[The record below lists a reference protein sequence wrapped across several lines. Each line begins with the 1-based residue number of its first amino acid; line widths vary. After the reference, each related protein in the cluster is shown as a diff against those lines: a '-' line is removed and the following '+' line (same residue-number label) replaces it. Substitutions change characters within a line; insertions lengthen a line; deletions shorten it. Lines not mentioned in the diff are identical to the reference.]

1 MRLFEVT
8 QLLEYNQQATL
19 NKWGERIAQAAT
31 FNEQNMEDNWF
42 YSGGVN
48 VDTEEELARQVL
60 AEFERIDPTKNKQY
74 VMTLVRWY
82 IGNIKKDAELQRE
95 YTDWRD
101 QAGFDIYGEYDHPD
115 NPYPEDYKDIQY
127 QADEFDDFEEDF
139 GNYIPDPENLNTF
152 KLEDSD
158 QIKTAL
164 ERYHSMKPQLHPNE
178 RDIGRF
184 KTFYRFEDFVDSK
197 LDPEAKQEI
206 EDKTLNRSDV
216 EVLYNGP
223 LGTVTIPRSHEASCK
238 LGSGTKWCTTGK
250 NSGFYDSYSRK
261 ADLIIYNEKPGNEK
275 YQFHVTLNGLEA
287 RDSRDRM
294 LSFAKIREF
303 RAHPVIGKILKAE
316 EDKIFATMAQQPWT
330 SDAITDDGGDPV
342 QLVRKFI
349 QFNHTHKGGVMRYVD
364 EYYTVYALPSMIE
377 RGRAPGRD
385 FVKLMLTYAQ
395 QRGKPWPEMN
405 ELFIKMLYN
414 LASNIDANSNVEI
427 KTINRLV
434 GELESLRSS
443 PELEK
448 FKTHMLDK
456 IGVEHKPLFQSSMNE
471 MRRLINLVESA
482 EQQQLDEGPIAKAL
496 GTAALAGTLA
506 MGSLDAKADS
516 SGGDLAGQMN
526 QQQVPTYMANPV
538 DPDIHMIQVY
548 KPSDVRYRQIAQ
560 DMGIDAT
567 GEFSVSAFG
576 WIPVSINGKRVPS
589 ELYNSS
595 EISQLQTVIDYS
607 KNYAEK
613 PIKPLNITLPDT
625 DSFGFPALGKVLS
638 KYSHS
643 ISGGE
648 PVDPTQTRAKH
659 DPQDHQRPNP
669 LLKHTAE
676 PEQIKAAIHKDL
688 KAYKQTLSNTI
699 SASVVSDNEN
709 GYKTIDSKANF
720 KWSGNVLGEL
730 TPEEQKTYN
739 LLKAAIKYSL
749 GDKLNDQGVELQAQN
764 IIHQLM
770 IATAD
775 PRLDIKR

>member
-19 NKWGERIAQAAT
+19 NKWGERIAKAAT
-31 FNEQNMEDNWF
+31 FNEQNLGDEWF
-42 YSGGVN
+42 YREIEYPDGIEVN
-48 VDTEEELARQVL
+48 DEASLAKVVL
-60 AEFERIDPTKNKQY
+60 NAIEQMDPTQNKQY
-74 VMTLVRWY
+74 VQTLVRWY
-82 IGNIKKDAELQRE
+82 IGNINRSKRLQQDWEEISKEWETPDE
-95 YTDWRD
+95 Y
-101 QAGFDIYGEYDHPD
+101 PD
-115 NPYPEDYKDIQY
+115 NWWELENSG
-127 QADEFDDFEEDF
+127 AVEDFEADF
-139 GNYIPDPENLNTF
+139 ENFRVDPENLNTF
-152 KLEDSD
+152 KLEDSE

-164 ERYHSMKPQLHPNE
+164 ERYHSMKPQLHQNE

-184 KTFYRFEDFVDSK
+184 KTFHRFEDFVDSK
-197 LDPEAKQEI
+197 MDPEAKAEI
-206 EDKTLNRSDV
+206 QNKTLNRSDV

-223 LGTVTIPRSHEASCK
+223 LGTVTIPRSHEASCE

-250 NSGFYDSYSRK
+250 DSYFYDSYSRK

-287 RDSRDRM
+287 RDSRDRIIPLKKM
-294 LSFAKIREF
+294 REF

-316 EDKIFATMAQQPWT
+316 ENKIFATMAQQPWT

-342 QLVRKFI
+342 ELVRRFI

-377 RGRAPGRD
+377 RGMAPGRD

-405 ELFIKMLYN
+405 KLFIKMLYN
-414 LASNIDANSNVEI
+414 ISKNLDADSNVEI
-427 KTINRLV
+427 KTVNRLV

-448 FKTHMLDK
+448 FKTTFLAQIQKAKNPQMEVNN
-456 IGVEHKPLFQSSMNE
+456 GMNE

-482 EQQQLDEGPIAKAL
+482 EQQQLDEIDFKKAAA
-496 GTAALAGTLA
+496 TAMAVGALAG
-506 MGSLDAKADS
+506 GVNADS
-516 SGGDLAGQMN
+516 SGGDLAGQMS

-567 GEFSVSAFG
+567 GEFSVRAFG
-576 WIPVSINGKRVPS
+576 WIPISINGKRVPS

-613 PIKPLNITLPDT
+613 PVKPLNITLPDT

-638 KYSHS
+638 KYSHT
-643 ISGGE
+643 ISDA
-648 PVDPTQTRAKH
+648 PMQDPAQTRAKH
-659 DPQDHQRPNP
+659 DPQDHVRPNTQ
-669 LLKHTAE
+669 LKYTAE
-676 PEQIKAAIHKDL
+676 PEQIKAAIAKDL
-688 KAYKQTLSNTI
+688 KAYKQTLRNTI
-699 SASVVSDNEN
+699 NARVVSDNEN
-709 GYKTIDSKANF
+709 GYKTIASKANF
-720 KWSGNVLGEL
+720 EWSGSVLGEL
-730 TPEEQKTYN
+730 TPEEQKTYR
-739 LLKAAIKYSL
+739 LLKAAIKLSL
-749 GDKLNDQGVELQAQN
+749 GDKLNDQAVELEAQK

-770 IATAD
+770 VATAD
-775 PRLDIKR
+775 PRLDIKQ